1 MTKPCFL
8 TALALCLSVPLAA
21 QAPTAFVH
29 ARILTMT
36 DAGTIEDGTI
46 LVRDGRIEAVG
57 AGVKVPPGARVVD
70 VAGGT
75 VMPGLV
81 HAWSEAGLGGNRG
94 APAPASQG
102 GRRGGGRATPGG
114 SSGGGNAQ
122 VAAARKIADQI
133 YDRQD
138 IFGDLLRAGV
148 TTLVVHPDGTG
159 FPGQAAELAPNV
171 GPDVALTLRDEAYVV
186 VSPAPGPRAG
196 KAIKEALDKA
206 QKALEERK
214 KPKEEPKTEE
224 KPAEGA
230 KPAEAKPEGE
240 AKPAEGEKKE
250 GPAPEGKEGEK
261 PKTEEKPAE
270 APKPPEKKPEPPKD
284 PNIEVLADML
294 DGKRR
299 AFLKLSSAMDVQH
312 YRSFVG
318 EDGLKSAAVV
328 AERLDPRTGLLS
340 LEAEWLK
347 KAAPIVLTPPAM
359 TQLPNTRTLVHPV
372 KDLADAGL
380 EIGFL
385 IPDNPNAVRAMRFDV
400 MELVRCGMPA
410 DAALRALTAVPAK
423 ALGLEGQVGSI
434 ATGRRADFLVFTGD
448 PLDPVSDLRSVYLA
462 GHEVES
468 HNPR

>member
-270 APKPPEKKPEPPKD
+270 APKPPEKK
-284 PNIEVLADML
+284 
-294 DGKRR
+294 
-299 AFLKLSSAMDVQH
+299 
-312 YRSFVG
+312 
-318 EDGLKSAAVV
+318 
-328 AERLDPRTGLLS
+328 
-340 LEAEWLK
+340 
-347 KAAPIVLTPPAM
+347 
-359 TQLPNTRTLVHPV
+359 
-372 KDLADAGL
+372 
-380 EIGFL
+380 
-385 IPDNPNAVRAMRFDV
+385 
-400 MELVRCGMPA
+400 
-410 DAALRALTAVPAK
+410 
-423 ALGLEGQVGSI
+423 
-434 ATGRRADFLVFTGD
+434 
-448 PLDPVSDLRSVYLA
+448 
-462 GHEVES
+462 
-468 HNPR
+468 